1 MNKKQLIKETKA
13 FQKTM
18 QGILSVPSGVP
29 YPIKEKANEFFSKLL
44 DYLEDEGKSEE
55 DTKLHNDM
63 PSIKRNLEFLMN
75 KFTNNPTDNQKENIK
90 ESKKQLFKSLDTLYN
105 VEVKKK

>member
-1 MNKKQLIKETKA
+1 LNKKQLIKETKA

-44 DYLEDEGKSEE
+44 DYLEDEGGSDG
-55 DTKLHNDM
+55 DTKLHNNM
-63 PSIKRNLEFLMN
+63 PSIKRNLEFLMG
-75 KFTNNPTDNQKENIK
+75 KFTNKPTDRQKENIK
-90 ESKKQLFKSLDTLYN
+90 ESKKQLFKSLNALYDI
-105 VEVKKK
+105 EIKKK